1 MATRI
6 LLTSVED
13 PADDGGVL
21 CRHEAAHQ
29 VRTVPHGHASDL
41 DVVLDRNAFSGQL
54 AAGRRAADVSA
65 VTPASHVVCR
75 GNVTM
80 AHGDACTI
88 SQKVYTW

>member
-1 MATRI
+1 MHKATRI

-65 VTPASHVVCR
+65 MTPASYSNMCIIYV
-75 GNVTM
+75 
-80 AHGDACTI
+80 
-88 SQKVYTW
+88 